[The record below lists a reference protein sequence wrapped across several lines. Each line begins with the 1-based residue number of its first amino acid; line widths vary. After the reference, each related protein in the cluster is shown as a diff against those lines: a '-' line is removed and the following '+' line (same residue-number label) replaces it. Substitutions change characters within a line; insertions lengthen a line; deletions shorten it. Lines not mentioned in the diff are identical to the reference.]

1 MSIIPKQY
9 MNSVVSIGICDNSEE
24 ICDNSEISWIGTG
37 FFVERKNNDKKNRC
51 LFW

>member
-1 MSIIPKQY
+1 MAIIPKQY
-9 MNSVVSIGICDNSEE
+9 MNSVVSIGICDNSA
-24 ICDNSEISWIGTG
+24 ISWIGTG